1 MVETLSTRRTD
12 TRVQV
17 QVNSFIQSVYNWMA
31 IGLALTGGVAFY
43 VASSPSLM
51 QLIFGNQILFFG
63 LIIGELGLVF
73 YLSSRV
79 QKIQASTATALFI
92 LYAALNGATLSIIFK
107 AYTGTSIA
115 STFFVCAGTF
125 VTCSV
130 YGMATKRDLTSMGGF
145 MRMGLIGIIIASVIN
160 MFIQSSSMQMIIS
173 YIGVLVFVG
182 LTAYDTQKLK
192 HMALSQPAGMD
203 AGVVRKG
210 AIIGALTLYLDFINL
225 FLMMLHIMGG
235 SRD

>member
-12 TRVQV
+12 TRAQV
-17 QVNSFIQSVYNWMA
+17 QVNTFIQSVYNWMA

-43 VASSPSLM
+43 VANSPSLM
-51 QLIFGNQILFFG
+51 NLIFGNKMLFYG

-79 QKIQASTATALFI
+79 QKIQASTATALFV
-92 LYAALNGATLSIIFK
+92 LYAALNGATLSMIFRV
-107 AYTGTSIA
+107 YTGTSIA

-125 VTCSV
+125 VACSI
-130 YGMATKRDLTSMGGF
+130 YGMVTNRDLTSMGGF

-192 HMALSQPAGMD
+192 HMALTQPAGMD

-225 FLMMLHIMGG
+225 FLMLLHIMGG